1 MTKTPKLPLAKLPL
15 EGVTVIEMCQ
25 ALAGPYA
32 CMLLADMGARVIK
45 IEKPGGDDS
54 RSMPPFFINGTS
66 SYFMSINRGKES
78 IVIDMKTP
86 EGSELA
92 RKLVAKADI
101 VVENN
106 RPGILGRLGLGFDDL
121 VKVNPDLVQVSI
133 SGFGQDGPYR
143 DLPAYDMIVQAMS
156 GGMSVTGENDGK
168 PVRSG
173 VPIGDMAAGIMGAF
187 TAVSALHSARATG
200 EAQHMDVSMLDV
212 QVSMLGYQMAHF
224 LATNEVPT
232 LQGRGHSGSP
242 EMGAYTCADGVEIL
256 IAPLGANM
264 WPDVR
269 DAMGFDDLKGNP
281 DYDTR
286 LKRREKRVE
295 LKARLEQ
302 TFLTRTSEEWIKH
315 LRHHNVPVAGI
326 NSFDK
331 VIEDPQVQH
340 RGMVAETDFDGVP
353 VRLIG
358 APFKLSG
365 HQLEYEGPPT
375 LSGNAQHILGED
387 LGLDEEAISRLKASG
402 ALG

>member
-269 DAMGFDDLKGNP
+269 DAMGFDDLKGNQ

-302 TFLTRTSEEWIKH
+302 TFLTRTSEEWISH

-387 LGLDEEAISRLKASG
+387 LGLDEHSISRLKASG